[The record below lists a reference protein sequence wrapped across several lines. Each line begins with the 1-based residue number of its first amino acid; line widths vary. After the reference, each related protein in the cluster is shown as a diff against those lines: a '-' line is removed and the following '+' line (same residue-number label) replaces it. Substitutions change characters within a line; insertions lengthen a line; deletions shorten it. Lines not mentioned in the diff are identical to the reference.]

1 MKKIKPKY
9 SRNAV
14 KKAGVILIA
23 EDKTSDEKE
32 WALRVMNNWRACHN
46 YPVNTF
52 QANLRKK
59 IRDRGF
65 KQTIVVQ
72 RLKRVP
78 SIIGKLKRNPSMQLN
93 RMQDI
98 GGLRA
103 ILNTKKQVYA
113 LLDEF
118 KSSRFQHELLRE
130 YDYIKD
136 PKQSGYR
143 CVHLVYK
150 YINSRAPEYD
160 RLQIEIQ
167 FRTKLQHAWATAVE
181 TMGTFLQHS
190 LKSSEGPDEYLDLF
204 SMAGSAFSFFEDS
217 PPVYEYRNWSAN
229 RITNELIK
237 REKSLKLIDQLRA
250 FRQTIRAFEK
260 RRFNFKY
267 YLLLLKMKERVVKF
281 EGFKTGELD
290 LATDRYLYYES
301 QFGDQ
306 TDNQIVLVSGDSF
319 KSLRRAY
326 PNYFL
331 DTHQFIYQ
339 LERLFRRFG

>member
-1 MKKIKPKY
+1 MK
-9 SRNAV
+9 N
-14 KKAGVILIA
+14 
-23 EDKTSDEKE
+23 KTPDENE
-32 WALRVMNNWRACHN
+32 WALQVMNNWRACHN

-65 KQTIVVQ
+65 RKSLVVQ

-78 SIIGKLKRNPSMQLN
+78 SIIGKLKRFPAMQLS

-103 ILNTKKQVYA
+103 IVNTTNQVYV
-113 LLDEF
+113 LINDF
-118 KSSRFQHELLRE
+118 KASRFQHELLRE
-130 YDYIKD
+130 YDYIKE

-150 YINSRAPEYD
+150 YLNSRAPEYNN
-160 RLQIEIQ
+160 LQIEIQ

-190 LKSSEGPDEYLDLF
+190 LKSSEGPEEWLDFF
-204 SMAGSAFSFFEDS
+204 SMAGSAFAFFEDS
-217 PPVYEYRNWSAN
+217 PLVYEFKDWTAN
-229 RITNELIK
+229 QITKELIR
-237 REKSLKLIDQLRA
+237 RESKLRLIDQLKA
-250 FRQTIRAFEK
+250 FRQTIKTFEE
-260 RRFNFKY
+260 RRYNFKY
-267 YLLLLKMKERVVKF
+267 YLLLLKMKERLVKF

-290 LATDRYLYYES
+290 LATDRYLHYENE
-301 QFGDQ
+301 FGEQ

-331 DTHQFIYQ
+331 DTHEFINQ
-339 LERLFRRFG
+339 LQRLFKKYG